1 VKALDRK
8 MLRDLW
14 RIRSQAVTLALV
26 VASAVA
32 GFITTYSA
40 QDSLAASRDL
50 AYVRHHFAD
59 VFGELKRAPLQ
70 LMARVIEVSGVAK
83 AEASVS
89 MLAQI
94 DLPGVSD
101 PITGRIVGIN
111 PRQLPALNQ
120 VYLRAGRMIGN
131 AGGSMTDR
139 LEVLVSEGFAHAR
152 QLKPGDEISMLLNG
166 KHQALLVAGIALSPD
181 TLFAGLIGAP
191 DLRGF
196 GVFWLDEKALA
207 RASDMEGAFNHLAI
221 RLAPGASEAQVI
233 DEVSRLMAPFG
244 GSRAYGR
251 SEHMSHKML
260 EAEIRE
266 QRVMGTVLPSI
277 FLAVAA
283 FLLNVVLGRQ
293 ITLQREQIAA
303 LKALGYDN
311 LSITLH
317 YLKQIVLIVLAGIM
331 TGVLVGYWL
340 GQQLTVLYQ
349 QVFHFPVFVY
359 QVRAELILVAFV
371 ATLLTG
377 TVAAWGALRAVMRL
391 SPAEA
396 MRPPSPGLY
405 RQSLIEPLA
414 QRLKLSPGL
423 RMILRNMHRHRWRSV
438 FTVAGIMASMAV
450 LIAGTFSRDSIA
462 LLIDTQ
468 FRHALRGDVSVYL
481 INPRPATVA
490 ALFAHLPE
498 VTAVEASR
506 NIPVRLVHARHEWRG
521 MIQGK
526 AEQPQLH
533 RILDVER
540 RAYAPPVGG
549 LLLTDRLAERL
560 HVKPGDAV
568 RMEIQEGERR
578 TMNLIVIATVREMM
592 GMNAY
597 MERRSLNHL
606 VREGDMANQL
616 TLTVQ
621 HGTEPALLEAL
632 RHMPQV
638 AMAISKAVMLANIE
652 SITARNLLIISTVL
666 TLFATVIAIGVV
678 YNQARIA
685 LAERSW
691 ELASLRVL
699 GFTRGEVSALLLGEL
714 GIAMIAALP
723 LGLIGGYLLASTIVQ
738 MTKTEEFYFALV
750 IRPPTYAYAAL
761 CVALAAA
768 ASAWIVARRIAAL
781 DLVGVLKARD

>member
-1 VKALDRK
+1 MKALDRK

-166 KHQALLVAGIALSPD
+166 KHQTLLVAGIALSPD

-423 RMILRNMHRHRWRSV
+423 RMILRSMHRHRWRSV

-506 NIPVRLVHARHEWRG
+506 SIPVRLVHARHEWRG

-533 RILDVER
+533 RILDIER

-750 IRPPTYAYAAL
+750 IRRPTYAYAAL

>member
-1 VKALDRK
+1 MKALDRK

-166 KHQALLVAGIALSPD
+166 KHQTLLVAGIALSPD

-506 NIPVRLVHARHEWRG
+506 SIPVRLVHARHEWRG

-533 RILDVER
+533 RILDIER

-750 IRPPTYAYAAL
+750 IRRPTYAYAAL

>member
-1 VKALDRK
+1 MKALDRK

-166 KHQALLVAGIALSPD
+166 KHQTLLVAGIALSPD

-506 NIPVRLVHARHEWRG
+506 SIPVRLVHARHEWRG

-750 IRPPTYAYAAL
+750 IRRPTYAYAAL

>member
-1 VKALDRK
+1 MKALDRK

-277 FLAVAA
+277 FLDRKS
-283 FLLNVVLGRQ
+283 VV
-293 ITLQREQIAA
+293 
-303 LKALGYDN
+303 
-311 LSITLH
+311 
-317 YLKQIVLIVLAGIM
+317 
-331 TGVLVGYWL
+331 
-340 GQQLTVLYQ
+340 
-349 QVFHFPVFVY
+349 
-359 QVRAELILVAFV
+359 
-371 ATLLTG
+371 
-377 TVAAWGALRAVMRL
+377 
-391 SPAEA
+391 
-396 MRPPSPGLY
+396 
-405 RQSLIEPLA
+405 
-414 QRLKLSPGL
+414 
-423 RMILRNMHRHRWRSV
+423 
-438 FTVAGIMASMAV
+438 
-450 LIAGTFSRDSIA
+450 
-462 LLIDTQ
+462 
-468 FRHALRGDVSVYL
+468 
-481 INPRPATVA
+481 
-490 ALFAHLPE
+490 
-498 VTAVEASR
+498 
-506 NIPVRLVHARHEWRG
+506 
-521 MIQGK
+521 
-526 AEQPQLH
+526 
-533 RILDVER
+533 
-540 RAYAPPVGG
+540 
-549 LLLTDRLAERL
+549 
-560 HVKPGDAV
+560 
-568 RMEIQEGERR
+568 
-578 TMNLIVIATVREMM
+578 
-592 GMNAY
+592 
-597 MERRSLNHL
+597 
-606 VREGDMANQL
+606 
-616 TLTVQ
+616 
-621 HGTEPALLEAL
+621 
-632 RHMPQV
+632 
-638 AMAISKAVMLANIE
+638 
-652 SITARNLLIISTVL
+652 
-666 TLFATVIAIGVV
+666 
-678 YNQARIA
+678 
-685 LAERSW
+685 
-691 ELASLRVL
+691 
-699 GFTRGEVSALLLGEL
+699 
-714 GIAMIAALP
+714 
-723 LGLIGGYLLASTIVQ
+723 
-738 MTKTEEFYFALV
+738 
-750 IRPPTYAYAAL
+750 
-761 CVALAAA
+761 
-768 ASAWIVARRIAAL
+768 
-781 DLVGVLKARD
+781 